1 MIQQNY
7 THDSISSW
15 KRIGIFIIDSLISF
29 IVYVLLLF
37 TIGNLIIKNVAK
49 EDINLANQE
58 YLTIC
63 QNNNL
68 PVVKDSQYGL
78 YQIDFDLLMDE
89 YVQSGLTSEKAY
101 EKYIE
106 TDNNIQSLLKENEA
120 YVNSYSSFYFTYL
133 FSSIITMLVSLFVFQ
148 FIIPLLNKK
157 HQTIGM
163 KIFKGA
169 ITNKKDGT
177 IISSIQ
183 VLLRFGLIFITEY
196 LLVYMLLDWFGLI
209 FLILVTLFLISMS
222 KSKFTI
228 HDLILKTKINKE
240 EYTYTE

>member
-15 KRIGIFIIDSLISF
+15 KRIGIFIIDSLVSF

-37 TIGNLIIKNVAK
+37 TVGNLIIKNVAK

-89 YVQSGLTSEKAY
+89 YVQSGLTAEKAY

-106 TDNNIQSLLKENEA
+106 TDNTIQSLLKENEA

-163 KIFKGA
+163 KIFKGS
-169 ITNKKDGT
+169 IVNKKDGT
-177 IISSIQ
+177 VISSIQ

>member
-15 KRIGIFIIDSLISF
+15 KRIGIFIIDSLVSF

-89 YVQSGLTSEKAY
+89 YVQSGLTAEKAY
-101 EKYIE
+101 EKYVE
-106 TDNNIQSLLKENEA
+106 MDNTIQSLLKENETYTKA
-120 YVNSYSSFYFTYL
+120 YSSFYFSYL
-133 FSSIITMLVSLFVFQ
+133 FTSIITMMISLFVFQ
-148 FIIPLLNKK
+148 FIIPLFNKK
-157 HQTIGM
+157 HQTLGM

-169 ITNKKDGT
+169 IVNKKDGT

>member
-15 KRIGIFIIDSLISF
+15 KRIGIFIIDSLVSF

-89 YVQSGLTSEKAY
+89 YVQSGLTAEKAY

-133 FSSIITMLVSLFVFQ
+133 FSSIITMLISLFVFQ

-169 ITNKKDGT
+169 IVNKKDGT
-177 IISSIQ
+177 TISSIQ

>member
-15 KRIGIFIIDSLISF
+15 KRIGIFIIDSLVSF

-169 ITNKKDGT
+169 IVNKKDGT

>member
-1 MIQQNY
+1 
-7 THDSISSW
+7 
-15 KRIGIFIIDSLISF
+15 
-29 IVYVLLLF
+29 
-37 TIGNLIIKNVAK
+37 
-49 EDINLANQE
+49 
-58 YLTIC
+58 
-63 QNNNL
+63 
-68 PVVKDSQYGL
+68 
-78 YQIDFDLLMDE
+78 
-89 YVQSGLTSEKAY
+89 
-101 EKYIE
+101 
-106 TDNNIQSLLKENEA
+106 
-120 YVNSYSSFYFTYL
+120 
-133 FSSIITMLVSLFVFQ
+133 
-148 FIIPLLNKK
+148 
-157 HQTIGM
+157 M

-183 VLLRFGLIFITEY
+183 LLLRFGLIFITEY